1 VSRPVSLRALL
12 LALVGATSSCTND
25 VTFPSQARA
34 TFITIL
40 TGDRQVGGVGTPLPD
55 SLAVRITD
63 GTGRPVQ
70 DAVVR
75 FVPVGLAADG
85 QLLPDTARTD
95 ADGKASTRWVLGARA
110 GPAELE
116 AQVPQGRGDPL
127 LIVFSAT
134 ALAGPA
140 EIIALARGDGQA
152 AAAGMV
158 LPDSLLVRV
167 TDRFGNPLSGERVGW
182 HTPDGGVLSDTA
194 TFTDANGLAGI
205 IWRLGNR
212 AGPQAT
218 LASAPSLTGSPLT
231 FTATALPGPA
241 VALLKIFGDGQT
253 APAGTELTD
262 SIVVRL
268 VDALGNG
275 VPSRSISWVA
285 GIGGGSAAPTTGTT
299 DAVGRAFTRW
309 TLGPSAGSQV
319 MNGVVSGFE
328 PAAFSATAVSEAP
341 VTLEAAS
348 ATVLVG
354 QVGQPVNPPPAVRV
368 LDRNSNPVPGTTVT
382 FRVRG
387 SGGQVSNRTSQGSM
401 VTVATDGAGI
411 AAVTSW
417 TLGTVAGSDTLE
429 ASAVGPSAPL
439 KGSPV
444 LFVALALPGPAS
456 RLAFLQQPTA
466 TAAGR
471 PISPPVTV
479 AVQDGQGNV
488 VPSYSGTVTLALGS
502 SPVGATL
509 GGTTTAAV
517 MGGIATFAG
526 LVIEQ
531 IGGGYTLVANAQP
544 VVSPATSD
552 TFTVTSGTA
561 ARLAVVTQPSDSV
574 QSGVRFP
581 RQPVVRLEDGFG
593 NPVSQSGVAVTVAIS
608 TGGGTLGGSLTVATA
623 ATGMATFTDLSLSG
637 LAGPRT
643 LLFSAPGFLAVS
655 STPVV
660 LMAAPAATLVLE
672 AGGGQTANVGTAVA
686 VAPVVKVID
695 QGGNPVAG
703 VAVAFTVTGGG
714 GTITGPNAVTS
725 ALGIAQV
732 GSWQL
737 GPTKGDNTLTATAA
751 GLTGSPLAITA
762 TGRFAWLELRAGAE
776 FSCGVSTAGTPYCWG
791 RNNRGQLGNG
801 GTTDQTIPVPVA
813 GGLRFQA
820 IGLGEE
826 HGCGLTA
833 TGAAYCWG
841 RNANGQLGDGT
852 SADRSTPV
860 PVGGGLSFVSIEG
873 GDTHTCAL
881 TAAGAAYCWGQ
892 NNRGQLGTGTNS
904 ASSTPVAVSG
914 GIRFSAVALGT
925 QFTCGLATTGVVYCW
940 GMGQDGQL
948 GDGTKGNRQTPNPVA
963 GSGWTA
969 VAVGE
974 EFTCALG
981 ANGAASCWGRNDR
994 GQLGDGTNGNRNV
1007 PGPVSGSLSFTRLDA
1022 GGKHACGL
1030 TATGASYCWG
1040 QNASGEL
1047 GDGST
1052 TDRPVPTAVQGGIL
1066 STGVNVGGQHTLAV
1080 TPTGVAYGFG
1090 RDANGQL
1097 GTGTT
1102 GNKLTPVA
1110 VTEP

>member
-1 VSRPVSLRALL
+1 MP
-12 LALVGATSSCTND
+12 
-25 VTFPSQARA
+25 
-34 TFITIL
+34 TFIMIL
-40 TGDRQVGGVGTPLPD
+40 TGDRQVGEVGTALPD
-55 SLAVRITD
+55 SLAVRVTD

-95 ADGKASTRWVLGARA
+95 ADGRASTRWVLGARA

-140 EIIALARGDGQA
+140 EIIAPVGGDGQA

-158 LPDSLLVRV
+158 LPDSVIVRV
-167 TDRFGNPLSGERVGW
+167 TDRFGNSRLGERVRW
-182 HTPDGGVLSDTA
+182 QAANGGVLSDTA
-194 TFTDANGLAGI
+194 TVTDANGLAGI
-205 IWRLGNR
+205 IWRLGNQT
-212 AGPQAT
+212 GPQAT
-218 LASAPSLTGSPLT
+218 QASAVGFAASPLT

-241 VALLKIFGDGQT
+241 VALVKIFGDGQT

-275 VPSRSISWVA
+275 VPGRSLSWVA
-285 GIGGGSAAPTTGTT
+285 GVGGGSATPTTGTT
-299 DAVGRAFTRW
+299 DALGRAFTRW

-328 PAAFSATAVSEAP
+328 PAVFSAMAVSEAP
-341 VTLEAAS
+341 VTLQAAS

-354 QVGQPVNPPPAVRV
+354 QVGEPVNPPPAVRV

-387 SGGQVSNRTSQGSM
+387 SGGQVSNRTSQGSA

-417 TLGTVAGSDTLE
+417 RLGTAAGSDTLE
-429 ASAVGPSAPL
+429 ATAVGPSGPL
-439 KGSPV
+439 TGSPV
-444 LFVALALPGPAS
+444 LFTALALPGPAS

-471 PISPPVTV
+471 PIGPPVTV
-479 AVQDGQGNV
+479 AVQDGHGNP
-488 VPSYSGTVTLALGS
+488 VPSYSGTVTLTLGS
-502 SPVGATL
+502 SPPGATL
-509 GGTTTAAV
+509 GGTTTAGAI
-517 MGGIATFAG
+517 GGVATFGA

-531 IGGGYTLVANAQP
+531 IGSGYTLVANALP
-544 VVSPATSD
+544 ALTPATSD

-561 ARLAVVTQPSDSV
+561 ARLAMLTQPSDTV

-581 RQPVVRLEDGFG
+581 RQPALRLVDGFG
-593 NPVSQSGVAVTVAIS
+593 NPVSQPDVAVTVTIA
-608 TGGGTLGGSLTVATA
+608 TGGGTLGGTVTVATA
-623 ATGMATFTDLSLSG
+623 ATGIATFADLSISG
-637 LAGPRT
+637 LAGLRT

-655 STPVV
+655 STPVAV
-660 LMAAPAATLVLE
+660 VPSPAATLVLE
-672 AGGGQTANVGTAVA
+672 SGGGQTANVGTALA
-686 VAPVVKVID
+686 VPPAVKVTD
-695 QGGNPVAG
+695 ESGNPVAG
-703 VAVAFTVTGGG
+703 VAVAFSVTGGG
-714 GTITGPNAVTS
+714 GTITGPTAVTN
-725 ALGIAQV
+725 ALGTAQV

-737 GPTKGDNTLTATAA
+737 GPTKGTNTLAATAA
-751 GLTGSPLAITA
+751 GLTGSPLTITA

-776 FSCGVSTAGTPYCWG
+776 FSCGVSTARTPYCWG
-791 RNNRGQLGNG
+791 RNNRGQVGNG
-801 GTTDQTIPVPVA
+801 GTADQSIPVPVA
-813 GGLRFQA
+813 GGHLFQT
-820 IGLGEE
+820 IGLGQE

-841 RNANGQLGDGT
+841 RNANGQLGDAST
-852 SADRSTPV
+852 TDRLTPV
-860 PVGGGLSFVSIEG
+860 PVAGGLSFVSIEG

-881 TAAGAAYCWGQ
+881 TAAGEAYCWGQ
-892 NNRGQLGTGTNS
+892 NNRGQLGTGTNT

-914 GIRFSAVALGT
+914 GVRFSAVTLGT

-948 GDGTKGNRQTPNPVA
+948 GDGAKGNRQTPTPVA

-974 EFTCALG
+974 EFSCALG
-981 ANGAASCWGRNDR
+981 AGGAASCWGRNDK
-994 GQLGDGTNGNRNV
+994 GQLGDGTTASRNL
-1007 PGPVSGSLSFTRLDA
+1007 PGPVSGGLSFTRLDA

-1047 GDGST
+1047 GDGT
-1052 TDRPVPTAVQGGIL
+1052 TADRPVPTAVQGGVL
-1066 STGVNVGGQHTLAV
+1066 FTGVNLGGQHTLGV
-1080 TPTGVAYGFG
+1080 TPAGVAYGFG

-1102 GNKLTPVA
+1102 GNKPAPVP